1 MEILLESIKAHCIR
15 TCMSTYGG
23 EYVYESKLSSSLNY
37 SLETFSATHY
47 SNYILTK
54 WNIIAED
61 KQHREYAQN
70 CLMYLNF
77 NLNLEPL
84 RFVCIYFNSQITFR
98 FEQIVE

>member
-1 MEILLESIKAHCIR
+1 M
-15 TCMSTYGG
+15 
-23 EYVYESKLSSSLNY
+23 
-37 SLETFSATHY
+37 
-47 SNYILTK
+47 
-54 WNIIAED
+54 AED
-61 KQHREYAQN
+61 KQHREYVQN